1 MDKAPH
7 PSGWGL
13 FLIIAFLAFLI
24 WHGPWDGRDYI
35 PSDAI
40 QHGTV
45 DCGQDPKTLSNIQLE
60 LCIDIQSF
68 RKGSD
73 YE

>member
-1 MDKAPH
+1 MDKAPN
-7 PSGWGL
+7 PNIWGL
-13 FLIIAFLAFLI
+13 LFIIGLFIFLIVL
-24 WHGPWDGRDYI
+24 GPLDEKNNL
-35 PSDAI
+35 PSESI

-45 DCGQDPKTLSNIQLE
+45 DCNQDPNTLSNIQLE

-68 RKGSD
+68 RKDSD

>member
-1 MDKAPH
+1 MDKAPN
-7 PSGWGL
+7 PSIWGL
-13 FLIIAFLAFLI
+13 LLIIGFLAFLI
-24 WHGPWDGRDYI
+24 WHGPVGEVAMS
-35 PSDAI
+35 SDSI

-45 DCGQDPKTLSNIQLE
+45 DCNQDPKTLSNIQLE

-68 RKGSD
+68 RNNSD